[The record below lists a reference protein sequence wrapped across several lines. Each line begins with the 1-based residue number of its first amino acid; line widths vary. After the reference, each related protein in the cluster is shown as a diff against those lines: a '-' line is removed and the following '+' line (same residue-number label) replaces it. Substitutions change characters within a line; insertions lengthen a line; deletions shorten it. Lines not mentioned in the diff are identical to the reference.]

1 MRQRNQ
7 IRDVSLLLNLEET
20 WIGWKNSLQQI
31 DRISG
36 EAEHDS
42 RLYLATR
49 SDLQG
54 APVLISPVLK
64 ATAKSAM

>member
-1 MRQRNQ
+1 M
-7 IRDVSLLLNLEET
+7 SLLLDLKET
-20 WIGWKNSLQQI
+20 WIGWKNVLQQI

-36 EAEHDS
+36 KAEHDL